1 MAELGHFAELA
12 ARRPVA
18 SVFFGGGTPS
28 LMRPATVAALLD
40 GVAGLFT
47 LEAGLEVTLEAN
59 PEDEARLG
67 DFRAAGIDRLS
78 LGVQSLDEASLKAL
92 GRGHS
97 AAQARLALEHATSLF
112 PRVSCDL
119 IYARPGQ
126 TVADWRAELT
136 EALARC
142 GGHISL
148 YQLTIERG
156 TAFHRAQRQG
166 ALALPDEDTVAA
178 MYEVSQT
185 ECAKAGIDGYEIS
198 NHAVAG
204 EACRHNLNYWRGG
217 DYIGIGPGAHG
228 RLTTPAGRYA
238 TCQIRRPERWLEA
251 VAAHGHGTQTIE
263 SLSLDDQAVEML
275 LMGLRLAEGVSR
287 RAFARRSGRALDSFL
302 SAERLARLEAAAF
315 LSSDDDAVRLTPK
328 GRRVLDAVVAE
339 LLA

>member
-1 MAELGHFAELA
+1 
-12 ARRPVA
+12 
-18 SVFFGGGTPS
+18 
-28 LMRPATVAALLD
+28 MRPATVAALLE
-40 GVAGLFT
+40 GVAGQFK
-47 LEAGLEVTLEAN
+47 LEDCLEVTLEAN
-59 PEDEARLG
+59 PEDKARLA
-67 DFRAAGIDRLS
+67 DFRAAGVDRLS

-97 AAQARLALEHATSLF
+97 VAQAQAALERAIKLF

-126 TVADWRAELT
+126 TVAAWRAELT

-142 GGHISL
+142 GRHISL

-178 MYEVSQT
+178 MYEVSQS
-185 ECAKAGIDGYEIS
+185 ECAKAGINGYEIS
-198 NHAVAG
+198 NHAAAG
-204 EACRHNLNYWRGG
+204 QACRHNLNYWRSG

-228 RLTTPAGRYA
+228 RLTTPAARYA
-238 TCQIRRPERWLEA
+238 TCQIRRPESWLEA
-251 VAAHGHGTQTIE
+251 VAAHGHGTQTTE
-263 SLSLDDQAVEML
+263 SLSPDDQAVEML

-287 RAFARRSGRALDSFL
+287 QEFIRRAGRALESFL
-302 SAERLARLEAAAF
+302 SAERLAHLEAEAF
-315 LSSDDDAVRLTPK
+315 LSSDDEAVRLTPK
-328 GRRVLDAVVAE
+328 GRRVLDAVLGE